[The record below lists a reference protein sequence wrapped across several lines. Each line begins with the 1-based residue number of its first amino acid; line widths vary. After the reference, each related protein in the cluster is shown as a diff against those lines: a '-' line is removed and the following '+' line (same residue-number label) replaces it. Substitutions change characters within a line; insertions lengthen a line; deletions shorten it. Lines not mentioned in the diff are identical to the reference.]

1 MSEHPEVGSC
11 DLPEEG
17 ISVVRS
23 PHRRFQPD
31 TFGWDGVTPRV
42 YKAGGE
48 PGTGAAWQNV
58 VRHTLAGNSAE
69 PITFELRYFEI
80 APGGYSSLE
89 KHTHVHSIVVLRGSG
104 QVVVGRDVLTVRP
117 FDLVYVPS
125 GVPHQF
131 VNDGGE
137 PFGFLCPVDANRD
150 PPQPLTEAE
159 LRNLLEDPRVREAV
173 KVGTSIER
181 AHSLR

>member
-17 ISVVRS
+17 TSVARS

-42 YKAGGE
+42 YKTGGE
-48 PGTGAAWQNV
+48 PGTGAAWRNV
-58 VRHTLAGNSAE
+58 VRHTLGGNSGE
-69 PITFELRYFEI
+69 PMGFELRYFEI
-80 APGGYSSLE
+80 APGGYTSLE
-89 KHTHVHSIVVLRGSG
+89 KHAHVHSIVILRGSG
-104 QVVVGRDVLTVRP
+104 QVVVGRDVFTVRP

-131 VNDGGE
+131 VNDGMA

-150 PPQPLTEAE
+150 PPQPLTQAE
-159 LRNLLEDPRVREAV
+159 LHTLLEDPRVREV
-173 KVGTSIER
+173 IKVATSVER
-181 AHSLR
+181 APSLR